1 VELETGMKIQTTLA
15 IAAGA
20 ALLMGASGAS
30 AANLISNGDFASG
43 ALGPWTLTGSVDD
56 GQNTVVINLL
66 SGASYPGGAFNEVI
80 PNDPNAPSSNFGLY
94 LVSDQPIHAGAT
106 QTFNVATA
114 GTYQVSFDYYVPR
127 NGLANPDDA
136 HLFASVNSSNIAS
149 IDADV
154 AGNDNG
160 SWRTI
165 VATETLAQGS
175 NSFNFN
181 FTVPGNVNSD
191 GRPTA
196 DNFAADF
203 VVSNV
208 SVTGVPEPTTW
219 AIMLVGFGGLGA
231 AMRNTRRKQVATA

>member
-1 VELETGMKIQTTLA
+1 MKIQTTLA
-15 IAAGA
+15 IAASA
-20 ALLMGASGAS
+20 ALLMGATGAS
-30 AANLISNGDFASG
+30 AANLISNSDFATG
-43 ALGPWTLTGSVDD
+43 ALGPWTVTGSVGD
-56 GQNTVVINLL
+56 GQNTVVINLQ
-66 SGASYPGGAFNEVI
+66 SGAAYPGGAFNEII
-80 PNDPNAPSSNFGLY
+80 PNDPNAPNSDFGLY

-114 GTYQVSFDYYVPR
+114 GTYTVSFDYYVPR

-136 HLFASVNSSNIAS
+136 HLFASVNSSGIAS

-160 SWRTI
+160 SWRT
-165 VATETLAQGS
+165 VTATETLAQGL
-175 NSFNFN
+175 NSFNFG

-191 GRPTA
+191 GVKTA

-208 SVTGVPEPTTW
+208 SVAGVPEPTTW
-219 AIMLVGFGGLGA
+219 AIMLVGFGGLGV
-231 AMRNTRRKQVATA
+231 AMRGSRRKQAATA